1 MTPEQ
6 QKQVATA
13 AAPASNC
20 GNKSTH
26 TDNNQMSHHSNK
38 SHNSRTSKNT
48 MKYEV
53 KSYKTSELSNKT
65 NTMSVEN
72 KLDEKFLLKN
82 NPDL

>member
-6 QKQVATA
+6 QKLIA
-13 AAPASNC
+13 AAPGPTSNC
-20 GNKSTH
+20 GKST

-38 SHNSRTSKNT
+38 SQYSRTSKNT

-53 KSYKTSELSNKT
+53 KSYKTSEQSNKT

-82 NPDL
+82 QL

>member
-1 MTPEQ
+1 
-6 QKQVATA
+6 
-13 AAPASNC
+13 
-20 GNKSTH
+20 
-26 TDNNQMSHHSNK
+26 
-38 SHNSRTSKNT
+38 